1 MSQNSSEN
9 PQTAFEGV
17 MSAQLARKRF
27 TAEEY
32 QLMVDA
38 GVFDEDSRIEL
49 IDGEIF
55 DISPI
60 GPRHASSVDKLTL
73 LLIQALSGSII
84 VRVQN
89 PIHLGE
95 FSEPQP
101 DLTLVKPRA
110 DFYAR
115 DLPSAAD
122 VLVAIEVSDTTAD
135 KDRLI
140 KIPGY
145 ARAQLPEAWL
155 VDLYNDRIEIYSQPL
170 NGIYQEVRIVQR
182 GQELVSKT
190 LPQLKLNTDEIL
202 G

>member
-32 QLMVDA
+32 RLMVDA

-55 DISPI
+55 EMCPI
-60 GPRHASSVDKLTL
+60 GPRHVAAVNRLNRLLSL
-73 LLIQALSGSII
+73 LLADVAIISI
-84 VRVQN
+84 QN
-89 PIHLGE
+89 PIALNE
-95 FSEPQP
+95 STVPLP
-101 DLTLVKPRA
+101 DLTLLKWKD
-110 DFYAR
+110 DFYKQALASPQ
-115 DLPSAAD
+115 DILA
-122 VLVAIEVSDTTAD
+122 VIEVSDTTAD
-135 KDRLI
+135 KDRLV

-190 LPQLKLNTDEIL
+190 LPQLKLNADEIL